1 MWMNRVHHFTDRNFE
16 PTRSGEKIVPT
27 YKLIYDDDGTQE
39 VVESGKKN
47 IYLEIQ
53 SHADSVDVHKII
65 EMCTMTNDDSPLYKT
80 MGFYGDLVGFPTNY
94 AEALQKLQEAE
105 NVWKALPV
113 DVKEKFDNSVTQFYA
128 TAFSDEWINKIG
140 IVKDIK
146 EEKSSVS
153 EVENE

>member
-1 MWMNRVHHFTDRNFE
+1 MRTNRVLNFKDRTFE
-16 PTRSGEKIVPT
+16 STKSGEKIVPT

-39 VVESGKKN
+39 VVECGKKN

-65 EMCTMTNDDSPLYKT
+65 EMCMLTNDPSPMYKQ
-80 MGFYGDLVGFPTNY
+80 MGYYGDLVGFPTTY

-105 NVWKALPV
+105 NVWKGLPTE
-113 DVKEKFDNSVTQFYA
+113 VKEKFDNSVTQFFA
-128 TAFSDEWINKIG
+128 TAFSDDWIKKIG
-140 IVKDIK
+140 IEDKK
-146 EEKSSVS
+146 EVVIES